1 MNEPKMIVVR
11 GKPAPQGSKT
21 YMGRGKMVESCKRV
35 KPWRKDIK
43 ITAKR
48 LRPTLWHATIGVQL
62 EVEFLF
68 KRPKHHF
75 RTNGE
80 LKPKAPFHCTTRVG
94 DIDKLSRAVADAL
107 TGVIYEDDSQ
117 IISLQATKRYA
128 TTSEREGVNIKLT
141 VPRAN

>member
-1 MNEPKMIVVR
+1 MANEYSFTVYGR
-11 GKPAPQGSKT
+11 PAPQGSKT

-43 ITAKR
+43 ITAKG

-75 RTNGE
+75 RTNGK

-117 IISLQATKRYA
+117 IISLNTTKRYA
-128 TTSEREGVNIKLT
+128 RSNEREGAKMTL
-141 VPRAN
+141 RAYNGS

>member
-1 MNEPKMIVVR
+1 
-11 GKPAPQGSKT
+11 
-21 YMGRGKMVESCKRV
+21 MGRGKMVESCKRV

-80 LKPKAPFHCTTRVG
+80 LKPKAPFHCTTRIG

-117 IISLQATKRYA
+117 IISLNTTKRYA
-128 TTSEREGVNIKLT
+128 RSNEREGAKITL
-141 VPRAN
+141 RAYNGS